1 MSTNIFISAGEAS
14 GEVYGAQLIE
24 AFHRWPTGE
33 TKFFGLGGERM
44 RAAGCEI
51 VVDSKEVAVV
61 GLAEVVKH
69 LPGIYGKFHQL
80 LREVDR
86 RKPDIAVLIDF
97 PDFNFRLAR
106 ELHKRGIPVVYF
118 VSPQLW
124 AWRKGRIAQV
134 QRYVSK
140 MLVIFPFEEKF
151 YRDHGVNAEY
161 VGHPLADIPMP
172 TPDRQQYAAE
182 HGLASNKQWIAL
194 LPGSRKQEIERHL
207 PTMLEACARLGS
219 GFEFILPVAST
230 LDPAWVQS
238 KLGRSN
244 VHLVR
249 DASTALALS
258 RAAVVASGTATV
270 EAALVGNP
278 FVVVYRVSPLT
289 WSLGRRLVSL
299 DNFAMVNLIAGKTI
313 VPELIQ
319 GDFTAARVASNIKE
333 LAAEGPARSKMI
345 SDLAE
350 VRLKLHPSSATQT
363 AADRAANAVLA
374 LLDARQPQLS

>member
-24 AFHRWPTGE
+24 ALRRAQAGE
-33 TKFFGLGGERM
+33 INFFGLGGQRM
-44 RAAGCEI
+44 HTAGCEI

-61 GLAEVVKH
+61 GLAEVIKH

-86 RKPDIAVLIDF
+86 RKPDLAVLIDF

-106 ELHKRGIPVVYF
+106 ELHKRKIPVVYF

-161 VGHPLADIPMP
+161 VGHPLADLPSP
-172 TPDRQQYAAE
+172 TPDRQQYATE
-182 HGLASNKQWIAL
+182 HKLDPRKQWIAL

-207 PTMLEACARLGS
+207 PYLLFAANILGS
-219 GFEFILPVAST
+219 RFEFLLPVAST

-238 KLGRSN
+238 QLHQFPVRLVSDARS
-244 VHLVR
+244 
-249 DASTALALS
+249 ALALC

-270 EAALVGNP
+270 EAALAGNP
-278 FVVVYRVSPLT
+278 FVVVYKVSPLT
-289 WSLGRRLVSL
+289 WALGRRMISL
-299 DNFAMVNLIAGKTI
+299 NNFAMVNLIAGKTI

-319 GDFTAARVASNIKE
+319 SDFLPSKIVAKVSE
-333 LAAEGPARSKMI
+333 LVAEGPARAKMI
-345 SDLAE
+345 AELAE
-350 VRLKLHPSSATQT
+350 VRRKLHPSSATQT

-374 LLDARQPQLS
+374 LLGAGQTQLS